1 MTSFLIALAIFIAQT
16 RVDLK
21 NQAKD
26 VDFTN
31 FASTKPAKTGT
42 ALPAACAPGEL
53 FFNLSSPGAGL
64 YTCASTNVWTQ
75 GSPNF
80 AKPFSGVT
88 SLSILGSEH
97 NQGTANLIVSCW
109 DGASPANWIE
119 PGGVQVD
126 PATFNVT
133 VTFTAAQSG
142 KCVVTGTSGIGGSGS
157 GGSGGPI
164 TVSQLPNGIPAAK
177 IAAGTVSDAA
187 FGALSNVTS
196 DLQAQINGKA
206 ALNHVHIG
214 GGDLSGDVTNT
225 AVVGLQRVAV
235 SNVTPLNGQAL
246 VFNAGAG
253 QWQPQAVAGGA
264 GGASTASQ
272 LTDLTV
278 TFTSGSVLTI
288 GSGCSNATPCNLR
301 FGTTVISILT
311 SATVTIS
318 GSGSG
323 PAFFYVTSDGTLN
336 AGSNTLS
343 LACSSTCAAQTG
355 VTQYPLNSIP
365 LASWNALN
373 GLWMS
378 GGGTDRRA
386 FQSTSVLAGGTGI
399 ALVSNGTQTTVAVD
413 PAVVPTFLTNA
424 AALTFGTVANLACSG
439 DFTLSL
445 PGAAT
450 GDSVAPGWPAL
461 PAGVLGMS
469 WISAANTAAVRLCN
483 FSGATQSFSNLTIR
497 ATVVRGL

>member
-21 NQAKD
+21 YQAKD
-26 VDFTN
+26 VDFSN
-31 FASTKPAKTGT
+31 FATTKPAKTGT
-42 ALPAACAPGEL
+42 ALPATCGPGEL
-53 FFNLSSPGAGL
+53 FFSLSSSGAGL

-75 GSPNF
+75 GSANY
-80 AKPFSGVT
+80 AKAFSGVT
-88 SLSILGSEH
+88 SLSILGTEH

-119 PGGVQVD
+119 PGAVQVD

-133 VTFTAAQSG
+133 VTFATAQTG
-142 KCVVTGTSGIGGSGS
+142 KCVVNGTSGFGSS
-157 GGSGGPI
+157 GGSGGAI
-164 TVSQLPNGIPAAK
+164 TVAQLPSGIPAAK
-177 IAAGTVSDAA
+177 IAAGTVTDAA
-187 FGALSNVTS
+187 FGWLSNVTS

-214 GGDLSGDVTNT
+214 GGDLLGDVTNT
-225 AVVGLQRVAV
+225 TVVGLQRFAVA
-235 SNVTPLNGQAL
+235 STTPQNGQAL
-246 VFNAGAG
+246 VFNGTAG
-253 QWQPQAVAGGA
+253 QWQPQAVAGGS

-272 LTDLTV
+272 LTDLNVIYSSAT
-278 TFTSGSVLTI
+278 VLTV
-288 GSGCSNATPCNLR
+288 GSGCSNTTPCNVR

-318 GSGSG
+318 GAGSG
-323 PAFFYVTSDGTLN
+323 AAYFYVTSDGTLN
-336 AGSNTLS
+336 AGSNTLA

-373 GLWMS
+373 GVWMT

-386 FQSTSVLAGGTGI
+386 FQSTSVVAGGTGI

-413 PAVVPTFLTNA
+413 PAVVPTFLTNTA
-424 AALTFGTVANLACSG
+424 VLSFGSVNNLACSV
-439 DFTLSL
+439 DVALSL
-445 PGAAT
+445 PGAAL
-450 GDSVAPGWPAL
+450 GDSVAPGWPVL
-461 PAGVLGMS
+461 PGGVLGIS
-469 WISAANTAAVRLCN
+469 WISSANNAAVRLCN
-483 FSGATQSFSNLTIR
+483 FSGTTQSFNSLTIR

>member
-1 MTSFLIALAIFIAQT
+1 MKSFLLLAILIAQT

-21 NQAKD
+21 YQGKD

-31 FASTKPAKTGT
+31 FASTKPAKTGV
-42 ALPAACAPGEL
+42 ALPATCAAGEL
-53 FFNLSSPGAGL
+53 FFSLGSTGAGL
-64 YTCASTNVWTQ
+64 YTCATTNVWTQ
-75 GSPNF
+75 GSANY
-80 AKPFSGVT
+80 AKAFSAVT
-88 SLSILGSEH
+88 TLSILGTEH
-97 NQGTANLIVSCW
+97 NQGTSNLLVSCW

-119 PGGVQVD
+119 PGTVQVD

-133 VTFTAAQSG
+133 VTFATAQTG
-142 KCVVTGTSGIGGSGS
+142 KCVVNGTSGFGGSGT
-157 GGSGGPI
+157 GGGGPI
-164 TVSQLPNGIPAAK
+164 TVSQLPSGIPAAR

-214 GGDLSGDVTNT
+214 GGDILGDVTNT
-225 AVVGLQRVAV
+225 TVVGLQRVAI
-235 SNVTPLNGQAL
+235 SNAAPQNGQAL

-253 QWQPQAVAGGA
+253 QWQPSAVAGGG
-264 GGASTASQ
+264 GGASSSSQ

-278 TFTSGSVLTI
+278 TFTSANVLTI

-301 FGTTVISILT
+301 FGTTVISILA

-318 GSGSG
+318 GAGSG
-323 PAFFYVTSDGTLN
+323 AAYFYVTSDGTLN
-336 AGSNTLS
+336 VGSNTLT
-343 LACSSTCAAQTG
+343 LTCSSTCAAQTG

-373 GLWMS
+373 GLWMA

-399 ALVSNGTQTTVAVD
+399 ALVSNGTQTTIAVD
-413 PAVVPTFLTNA
+413 PAVVPAFLTNA
-424 AALTFGTVANLACSG
+424 AALTFGNVANLACSG
-439 DFTLSL
+439 DITLSL
-445 PGAAT
+445 PGAAP

-461 PAGVLGMS
+461 PAGVTGMS

-483 FSGATQSFSNLTIR
+483 FSGTTQSLSNLTIR